1 MLVFGDASC
10 FTTVWSC
17 PVAVMDY
24 DDISNVEEGKVLE
37 SLRVEGGKG
46 YSGNVEVG

>member
-1 MLVFGDASC
+1 MLVFGDAYC